1 MSHFGFK
8 PLDRI
13 IKELQ
18 TKYGIRYSDM
28 RRLIDAIHT
37 YIDAVVECDDLLE
50 AGEI

>member
-13 IKELQ
+13 IEELQ
-18 TKYGIRYSDM
+18 TKYNIRYSDI
-28 RRLIDAIHT
+28 RKLIDTIHVYIDAI
-37 YIDAVVECDDLLE
+37 VECDDLLE